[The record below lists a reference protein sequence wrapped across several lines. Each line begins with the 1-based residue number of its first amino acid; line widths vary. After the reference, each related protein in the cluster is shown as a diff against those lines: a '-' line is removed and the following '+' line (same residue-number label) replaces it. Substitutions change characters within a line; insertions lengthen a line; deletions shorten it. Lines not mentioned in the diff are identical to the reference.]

1 MPLVQRTTPRKR
13 RGVYRT
19 SSLALTACPA
29 SIQRA
34 AVLFE
39 TPQTRAASR
48 VETADAL
55 GPCGGGNQP
64 KISVGP
70 DWIGAMGSFNA
81 RPRVQSRPRS
91 FLPTTL
97 FPETFD
103 LDGVPGRGAS
113 CGPLPI
119 RDRAPPRSVRTCDH
133 PHHQTRLVASHWFA
147 SVLLSHARVSLPC
160 DSGQLSH
167 VAARY
172 TRCFLSKCGNPGQTH
187 RLVFHDRGPY
197 YPGCH
202 RAQRNAPVALIR
214 RSELLRLPP
223 SS

>member
-1 MPLVQRTTPRKR
+1 MR
-13 RGVYRT
+13 
-19 SSLALTACPA
+19 
-29 SIQRA
+29 
-34 AVLFE
+34 
-39 TPQTRAASR
+39 
-48 VETADAL
+48 
-55 GPCGGGNQP
+55 
-64 KISVGP
+64 
-70 DWIGAMGSFNA
+70 
-81 RPRVQSRPRS
+81 
-91 FLPTTL
+91 
-97 FPETFD
+97 
-103 LDGVPGRGAS
+103 GRGFNPGPGHS
-113 CGPLPI
+113 CQPLSSPRLSTSMAFAGAGQAVRSSRSGI
-119 RDRAPPRSVRTCDH
+119 ARPPRSVRTCDH
-133 PHHQTRLVASHWFA
+133 PHHQTRLVACHWFA